1 MKFENGK
8 LTAEVVVVKCN
19 QYGGFIFCNAESHQD
34 SAAYTAISEPMEVTF
49 TERDKGEVISA
60 EVKSIDS
67 AIESLYTKIQELAEK
82 KQELL
87 SITFQ
92 ETSDE

>member
-8 LTAEVVVVKCN
+8 LTAQVVVVKCN
-19 QYGGFIFCNAESHQD
+19 SYGSLIFCNAELHQD
-34 SAAYTAISEPMEVTF
+34 STAYTAVSEPVEVTF
-49 TERDKGEVISA
+49 TERDKVEVISA

-67 AIESLYTKIQELAEK
+67 AIESLYTKIKELADK